1 MAANEIEICN
11 AALSMLGA
19 SPITSLS
26 DTDKRSVTCNLW
38 YSRTRDNLLR
48 SHPWGF
54 ALKRAAL
61 ELDLFAPSFGYT
73 SKFVLPVDYL
83 RVYKMEYPDIEYKIE
98 GGSLLTNE
106 DTIKLVYIA
115 KITNP
120 VLFDPMFDHVLAVNL
135 AHNMSYSL
143 VQSVSLKA
151 QLAQEIQIL
160 IRDARSADAQESS
173 PDNFQ
178 FDTWLE
184 ARY

>member
-61 ELDLFAPSFGYT
+61 VEDVSTPAFGY
-73 SKFVLPVDYL
+73 SHQFVLPVDYL
-83 RVYKMEYPDIEYKIE
+83 RVYKLEYPAIIYKIA
-98 GGSLLTNE
+98 GSKLLTQESAVN
-106 DTIKLVYIA
+106 IVYIA